1 MKLNRLIAWIL
12 VLSSGVI
19 IGGRLT
25 LGIAAVLVFLVF
37 PLALV
42 LTLLTDKW

>member
-1 MKLNRLIAWIL
+1 MKLNRFIAWLL

-25 LGIAAVLVFLVF
+25 LGIATFLVF
-37 PLALV
+37 VVMPLAFIMA
-42 LTLLTDKW
+42 LLTDNW